1 MIRPTDRAAPKR
13 RASWADATTNRP
25 GWTCRYENAGGSL
38 RSLRTPLPRW
48 RSLGQ
53 CWLARTEHVPDSSPE
68 ALRLAALMRKVLQ
81 RGEAPPIHPS
91 AERSLLEE
99 AGLQFDESPLPGD
112 VSLRLTKDPPVAEFD
127 PRSYWDSA
135 SPQAD
140 AGLQF
145 DSDEERVFYTEWL
158 PRCRAYAIRWTI
170 PQVSFSALT
179 GEPDDRRVDFLL
191 CPPLSEPFVV
201 EIDGLQHKA
210 ARNVD
215 AARDAALM
223 KAGFDVIRVP
233 AEQVRQG
240 MGSGLD
246 AVRAR
251 LSASPSHRPPTA
263 AEMRVAYGPAE
274 VHRVV
279 AALVEAIAVG
289 FVSGE
294 RWQIEIQGCSS
305 WAVGGL
311 IHYLVL
317 LLAFDRIWAGKVAPG
332 EVVLWA
338 NGAGVLLTASLAGYQ
353 RVDYTDAIS
362 PQLRI
367 TLDAGLAP
375 SEPLPTIGSVPQV
388 VVRSAYV
395 PAELAYESFAGGE
408 RPTPPVLNMDDLRWP
423 LSQVLTAV
431 FAKSDFREGQLEA
444 IAEVIHGR
452 DCAVLLPTGAGKSL
466 IYQLASFCIPGRTV
480 VVDPLIALIDDQV
493 AGLRDHGIDRVVRL
507 SRRETMRGSMA
518 RLLNEV
524 KSGYPLFIFVAPERF
539 QQQRFRDDAIRTL
552 AQNEPINLVV
562 VDEAHCVSEW
572 GHDFRPAYLNL
583 GVVLRDTGRDATG
596 NPPPLLALTGTASYA
611 VLQDVLF
618 ELGISRQ
625 SENAVIQP
633 RSFDREE
640 LRYNI
645 TRVEPRVARAALT
658 GCILGLPAKFG
669 ESPAGFFAPR
679 GDRTQSGIV
688 FCPHVKGKYGVGE
701 IGEHVGPTIGRQPP
715 FYSGSAPRGFR
726 RDDWEEVKRENA
738 RRFKENEDPLLVST
752 KAFGMGIDKP
762 NIRYVIHYGLPSSIE
777 AYYQEVGRA
786 GRDRDHAECALVLIE
801 YDEDRDRRLL
811 GDDISIED
819 ARQTRDSIRGM
830 EQDDVTRQLWFHFNS
845 FQGVEH
851 EIDAVK
857 DVLEQV
863 GHVGRRQST
872 EIPFGDDDDHRRRER
887 AIHRLV
893 VLGVVRDYLVDWG
906 SKKFSLELNG
916 VSPTYIIDRYADYV
930 RRNQPQRFDTEKEKA
945 DNHRDGDIKA
955 VVVGCAGLLIEFIYD
970 TVERSRRRSLREMWL
985 ASRESV
991 ANPNVAFRQRI
1002 LDYLTQGHITP
1013 DLQALINQRRLN
1025 LADWTSKL
1033 DEIIEISEP
1042 RELRGATARLLDSY
1056 PDHPGLLLARGFSEA
1071 IPPPEDHPPGDLREF
1086 ISNVSAA
1093 MGSAVDRYGAD
1104 DEAIRWMAAWLLAF
1118 CKSKDDGAHTAAVI
1132 ALASHTAATLLEETK
1147 GEAVTDPDAEQGL
1160 RVLGMTDM
1168 LEAATLRLRRLAESL
1183 DGSRR

>member
-1 MIRPTDRAAPKR
+1 
-13 RASWADATTNRP
+13 
-25 GWTCRYENAGGSL
+25 
-38 RSLRTPLPRW
+38 
-48 RSLGQ
+48 
-53 CWLARTEHVPDSSPE
+53 
-68 ALRLAALMRKVLQ
+68 MRKVLQ

-99 AGLQFDESPLPGD
+99 AGLQLDESPLPGD
-112 VSLRLTKDPPVAEFD
+112 VSLRLTKDPPAAEFD

-158 PRCRAYAIRWTI
+158 PRCRPDAIRWTM

-179 GEPDDRRVDFLL
+179 GEPDDRRVDFLI
-191 CPPLSEPFVV
+191 CTPSSNSFVV
-201 EIDGLQHKA
+201 EIDGKQHEMA
-210 ARNVD
+210 GEVD
-215 AARDAALM
+215 ADRDAAL
-223 KAGFDVIRVP
+223 KTAGFKVLRVP

-240 MGSGLD
+240 RGPELD

-251 LSASPSHRPPTA
+251 LNESQRPMRKLSE
-263 AEMRVAYGPAE
+263 AETQLTYRPAE
-274 VHRVV
+274 IHRLV

-289 FVSGE
+289 FITGE

-311 IHYLVL
+311 IHYLDL
-317 LLAFDRIWAGKVAPG
+317 LLAFDRIWAGNTAPG
-332 EVVLWA
+332 EIVLWA
-338 NGAGVLLTASLAGYQ
+338 DGAGVLLTASPAGYQ
-353 RVDYTDAIS
+353 RADHTDAIS
-362 PQLRI
+362 PELRI
-367 TLDAGLAP
+367 TLDPSAAP
-375 SEPLPTIGSVPQV
+375 SEPLPPIGSYPQV
-388 VVRSAYV
+388 VVRSAYL
-395 PAELAYESFAGGE
+395 PAELAYESFAGGA
-408 RPTPPVLNMDDLRWP
+408 RPIPPDLNMDDLRWP
-423 LSQVLTAV
+423 LGQVLTAV

-444 IAEVIHGR
+444 IAEVIQGR

-493 AGLRDHGIDRVVRL
+493 AGLRDHGIDRVTTF
-507 SRRETMRGSMA
+507 SSFETMRGLA
-518 RLLNEV
+518 DRRLAEV
-524 KSGYPLFIFVAPERF
+524 ASGYPLFIFVAPERF
-539 QQQRFRDDAIRTL
+539 QQRRFRDEAIRTL

-572 GHDFRPAYLNL
+572 GHDFRTAYLNL
-583 GVVLRDTGRDATG
+583 GVVLRDTGRDAAG

-669 ESPAGFFAPR
+669 QSRAGFFAPR
-679 GDRTQSGIV
+679 GDRTQPGIV
-688 FCPHVKGKYGVGE
+688 FCPNVNGKYGVVE
-701 IGEHVGPTIGRQPP
+701 IAEHIGPTIGRPPP
-715 FYSGSAPRGFR
+715 FYSGSTLPRGFSR
-726 RDDWEEVKRENA
+726 RKWEEVKRENA
-738 RRFKENEDPLLVST
+738 RCFKENEDPLLVST

-777 AYYQEVGRA
+777 GYYQEVGRA
-786 GRDRDHAECALVLIE
+786 GRDRNRAECALVLIE

-811 GDDISIED
+811 ADDVSLED
-819 ARQTRDSIRGM
+819 ACRARAAIPRS
-830 EQDDVTRQLWFHFNS
+830 EQDDVTRQLWFHCNS
-845 FQGVEH
+845 FQGVDQEV
-851 EIDAVK
+851 EAVK
-857 DVLEQV
+857 GVLQQV
-863 GHVGRRQST
+863 GDVGCRQSI
-872 EIPFGDDDDHRRRER
+872 EIPFGTDEDQRER

-893 VLGVVRDYLVDWG
+893 VLGVVRDYSVEWG
-906 SKKFSLELNG
+906 SRKFLLELEDLSPPTV
-916 VSPTYIIDRYADYV
+916 VSRYVEYV
-930 RRNQPQRFDTEKEKA
+930 RRGQPQRGDAEEAKA
-945 DNHRDGDIKA
+945 DKHRNDPIKDA
-955 VVVGCAGLLIEFIYD
+955 VVSCARLLIEFIYD

-991 ANPNVAFRQRI
+991 ANPDVAFRQRI

-1033 DEIIEISEP
+1033 EEIIEISEP

-1093 MGSAVDRYGAD
+1093 MGSAVDRYRAD
-1104 DEAIRWMAAWLLAF
+1104 DEAIRRMAAWLLDF

-1132 ALASHTAATLLEETK
+1132 ALASHEAAALLEE
-1147 GEAVTDPDAEQGL
+1147 EERRAVTDPDAERGL

-1168 LEAATLRLRRLAESL
+1168 LEATTSRLRRLAESP
-1183 DGSRR
+1183 